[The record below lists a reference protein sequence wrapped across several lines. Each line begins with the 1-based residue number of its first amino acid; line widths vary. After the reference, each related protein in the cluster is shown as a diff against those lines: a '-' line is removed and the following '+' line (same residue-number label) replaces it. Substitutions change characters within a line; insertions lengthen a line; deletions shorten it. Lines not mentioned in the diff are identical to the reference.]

1 MILTFILLLL
11 CFSWR
16 TAFLESAVGLCWEYF
31 SLECLFH
38 EQIPR
43 YVMQTTPTSVLL
55 QAVKYFSCS
64 GPSPLLRSWYKV
76 YMVFRVYT
84 SLTASY
90 TAKRC
95 SHCRWIAV
103 SLCSFWLSSVIPQL
117 VRSIDHFRLFFTVGI
132 IEETLVV
139 SCPFP
144 QCSARLSS
152 VQVGSVMITSPSL
165 FHSWVDFV
173 ISSHLCFAMFLKLLP
188 SFLKTKNSIRPGLQW
203 PHFYQSRDCLAKHPL

>member
-1 MILTFILLLL
+1 MTWRVAFRMILTFILLLL

-64 GPSPLLRSWYKV
+64 RSSPLLRSWYKV

-84 SLTASY
+84 NLTASY

-103 SLCSFWLSSVIPQL
+103 SLCSFWLSSVTPQL
-117 VRSIDHFRLFFTVGI
+117 VRTIDHFRLFFHSGDNWRDARGFLSLPTVLS
-132 IEETLVV
+132 TPL
-139 SCPFP
+139 
-144 QCSARLSS
+144 LSS
-152 VQVGSVMITSPSL
+152 GGIGDDNLT
-165 FHSWVDFV
+165 
-173 ISSHLCFAMFLKLLP
+173 LP
-188 SFLKTKNSIRPGLQW
+188 FSQLDWFC
-203 PHFYQSRDCLAKHPL
+203 Y